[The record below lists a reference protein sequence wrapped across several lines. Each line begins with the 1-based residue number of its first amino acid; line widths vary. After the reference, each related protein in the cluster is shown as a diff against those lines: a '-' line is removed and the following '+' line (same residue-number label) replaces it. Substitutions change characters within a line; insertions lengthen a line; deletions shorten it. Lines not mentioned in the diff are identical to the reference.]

1 MTVHVLDF
9 LTLSVFIEARHVVRM
24 VDLRDK
30 GDFFFILSVFI
41 HARHVVRMVDLREKG
56 DFFFLILSVFIEASH
71 MVSIP
76 DLGDKGIHKGRFGR
90 HGRYFLILSVFI

>member
-9 LTLSVFIEARHVVRM
+9 LTLSVFIEARHVVRMVDLRDKGDRM

-56 DFFFLILSVFIEASH
+56 DFFF
-71 MVSIP
+71 
-76 DLGDKGIHKGRFGR
+76 
-90 HGRYFLILSVFI
+90 